1 MNRDKEL
8 YDIWGQIE
16 MRECSK
22 RQPGGEASARDPSLS
37 EAQKKKPR
45 KRGEMLG

>member
-8 YDIWGQIE
+8 YDIGGQIE
-16 MRECSK
+16 LRERSK
-22 RQPGGEASARDPSLS
+22 RPPGDSQG
-37 EAQKKKPR
+37 AQSVVVRGAKKKPR